1 MKFRVLAAAYGGFLL
16 PSVIHAAALPSD
28 LSQQTDQLLRLQQ
41 QQLEQQRQSLQ
52 QRPDVFLPSS
62 EAAKP
67 ALAIPSAALAACFPI
82 RQAQLDGAPA
92 GWQGWLQPLL
102 DAGLSRCAGLDE
114 LNRLVAALTNEM
126 VARGFVTS
134 RVYLPEQNLRGGTL
148 RLAVVA
154 GRIHAIRLKDGGSD
168 PALRSAF
175 PAGSGDILNVRDLEQ
190 GLEQLGR
197 LPGQQATM
205 EMVPGDAPGESDVV
219 VARQGARPLSGALTL
234 DDSGQRA
241 TGRLQSTASL
251 NIGGAAGLNDVLA
264 LSWTQDAEHLRH
276 PLSQSTAA
284 SWLLPLGDWTGF
296 VSYSGFAYRQTVQ
309 GVNQDFISSG
319 HSRNTQLS
327 LSRLL
332 RRDQSG
338 KTELK
343 LSLTRKASR
352 SFVEDAEVTQ
362 QRRDLTIAGLE
373 LSHRQ
378 YWGEAVLDGSIGY
391 QRGIGAWGAQPGALA
406 AQGGPSARHELYQ
419 GRLALQL
426 PLHAGAHTLRWS
438 SELRGQYSPDLLMS
452 SEQFAIGGRGTVRGF
467 NTSSLVGQSGYY
479 LRNELSW
486 PLPPAGALALEPY
499 LGLDAGQIS
508 RPVGEA
514 GPERTLS
521 GWAAGLR
528 LSLGSHLSA
537 ELTHERA
544 LHQPQDWDRPAI
556 THFTITAQW

>member
-1 MKFRVLAAAYGGFLL
+1 MKLRSLAAAHGGFLL
-16 PSVIHAAALPSD
+16 SAICQAAAPPALI
-28 LSQQTDQLLRLQQ
+28 QQTDQLLRLQQ

-62 EAAKP
+62 AGAKP
-67 ALAIPSAALAACFPI
+67 APAIPGAAPTAACFAI
-82 RQAQLDGAPA
+82 GQTQLDGAPA
-92 GWQGWLQPLL
+92 SWQRWLQPLL
-102 DAGLSRCAGLDE
+102 DAGLGKCMGLDE

-134 RVYLPEQNLRGGTL
+134 RVYLPEQNLSGGAL
-148 RLAVVA
+148 RLVIVP
-154 GRIHAIRLKDGGSD
+154 GRIHEIRLKEGGSD
-168 PALRSAF
+168 LALRSAF
-175 PAGSGDILNVRDLEQ
+175 SSGPGDILNVRDLEQ

-205 EMVPGDAPGESDVV
+205 EMVPAEAPGESDVV
-219 VARQGARPLSGALTL
+219 VARQGGRPLSGALTL

-284 SWLLPLGDWTGF
+284 SWLLPLGDWTAMA
-296 VSYSGFAYRQTVQ
+296 SYSGFAYRQTVQ

-352 SFVEDAEVTQ
+352 SFIEDAEVAQ

-373 LSHRQ
+373 FSHRQ

-391 QRGIGAWGAQPGALA
+391 QRGIGAWGAQSDAQA
-406 AQGGPSARHELYQ
+406 AQGGPNPRHQLYQ

-426 PLHAGAHTLRWS
+426 PLHACGQTLRWS

-467 NTSSLVGQSGYY
+467 NASSLVGQSGYY

-508 RPVGEA
+508 RPIGET
-514 GPERTLS
+514 GPERSLS

-528 LSLGSHLSA
+528 LSLGGHLSA

-544 LHQPQDWDRPAI
+544 LHQPQGWDRPAI
-556 THFTITAQW
+556 THFSITAQW